1 MPNVKEYFES
11 ILGQEIRLQ
20 CYQHQVESME
30 KTLSPFHEETM
41 AKSLAVLREWKADAE
56 EMEQAYQQSK
66 QEAEMLLAKIPPES
80 AKILKQRYWE
90 KKTMP
95 EISKGLFLSERQAY
109 RWLEKAE
116 AEFQTVL
123 DERELQNNAK
133 N

>member
-30 KTLSPFHEETM
+30 KTLSPIHEETM
-41 AKSLAVLREWKADAE
+41 AKSFAVLREWKADLE
-56 EMEQAYQQSK
+56 EREQAYQQSK
-66 QEAEMLLAKIPPES
+66 QEAEMFLAKIPPES
-80 AKILKQRYWE
+80 ANILKQRYWE
-90 KKTMP
+90 KKAMP
-95 EISKGLFLSERQAY
+95 EISKSLFLSERQAY

-123 DERELQNNAK
+123 DEWDREIHAEN
-133 N
+133 